1 MHVHFFGVGYCRRI
15 QKHRIGNKK
24 NQEILIAVI
33 IQKRILTFI
42 MRANWVLFIL
52 TNIGGILFATPA
64 FARGIFFFFFLV
76 PLNFHLLFRTLRK
89 SFKPSQLVSPN
100 VILAKYYVRFF
111 ISGIILFILISG
123 HYVNPLG
130 LFVGLSVVVA
140 SIFLATILEVKKLIF
155 KEAV

>member
-1 MHVHFFGVGYCRRI
+1 M
-15 QKHRIGNKK
+15 
-24 NQEILIAVI
+24 I

-42 MRANWVLFIL
+42 VYTNW
-52 TNIGGILFATPA
+52 ILFALTNLCGFLLASPA
-64 FARGIFFFFFLV
+64 FAKGILAGGLIV
-76 PLNFHLLFRTLRK
+76 TLNFHMLYRTLRK

-100 VILAKYYVRFF
+100 VILAKYYVRFI
-111 ISGIILFILISG
+111 ISGVILFILIAG

-130 LFVGLSVVVA
+130 LFIGLSVVVA

>member
-1 MHVHFFGVGYCRRI
+1 M
-15 QKHRIGNKK
+15 
-24 NQEILIAVI
+24 I

-42 MRANWVLFIL
+42 IRTNWVLFIL
-52 TNIGGILFATPA
+52 TNLGGFLFATPA
-64 FARGIFFFFFLV
+64 FAKGIFFGGLIV
-76 PLNFHLLFRTLRK
+76 TLNFYLLYRTLRK

-130 LFVGLSVVVA
+130 LFIGLSVVVA
-140 SIFLATILEVKKLIF
+140 SIFLASIIEVKKLIF